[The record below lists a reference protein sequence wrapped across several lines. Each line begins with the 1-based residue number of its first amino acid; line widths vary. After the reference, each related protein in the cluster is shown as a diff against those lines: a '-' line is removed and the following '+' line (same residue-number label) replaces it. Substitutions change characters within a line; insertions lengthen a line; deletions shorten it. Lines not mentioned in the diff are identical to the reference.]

1 MAEAANK
8 SKEQQTDTTKKEVA
22 DKLSEEVKFSQT
34 QKNMFDG
41 FHEDLYGN
49 NWFVLTTN
57 DLGEEGLGDK
67 KNGRSSSICGVLE
80 KIPSLGFKTTL
91 ESGPVGTVQKLYS
104 QYLGRGGWV
113 GAIGSATGSNLN
125 KQLGGNYSI
134 RYPISRS
141 FQEEGI
147 TLEFE
152 CWKNPAE
159 IYDPVCLP
167 SDMKSVISYLTRFA
181 TVQTSEQLDVLVE
194 GAAQEV
200 LSGALG
206 IPILIGQAALSAVTG
221 DSKKEV
227 DENGNPIKKGA
238 GDYVKSA
245 VETVAKF
252 TDDLVVRKWN
262 DKQRITRGREKF
274 NECLHRLDI
283 MRAGV
288 LDTYLIVAI
297 KNWSYQFDQNALG
310 LMMKVTINCM
320 IDQRMNKNRLKLYS
334 ERPMFG

>member
-1 MAEAANK
+1 MAEATNK
-8 SKEQQTDTTKKEVA
+8 SEEQKIDTTNNGVS

-34 QKNMFDG
+34 QKDMFDG

-67 KNGRSSSICGVLE
+67 KNGRSSSICGVLD

-91 ESGPVGTVQKLYS
+91 ESGPVSSIQKIYS
-104 QYLGRGGWV
+104 QYLGRGGMV

-125 KQLGGNYSI
+125 RQLGGNYSI
-134 RYPISRS
+134 RYPISRA

-152 CWKNPAE
+152 CWKNPAD
-159 IYDPVCLP
+159 IYDPICLP

-194 GAAQEV
+194 DAAKEV

-206 IPILIGQAALSAVTG
+206 IPILLGQAAVSAMTG
-221 DSKKEV
+221 SSKDEV
-227 DENGNPIKKGA
+227 DENGNQIKREL
-238 GDYVKSA
+238 GDHVKSGI
-245 VETVAKF
+245 ESVANF
-252 TDDLVVRKWN
+252 ADDLLVRKWN

-297 KNWSYQFDQNALG
+297 KDWSYQLDQNALG